1 MFNTDEE
8 FRKAALEIADL
19 HTKKNENYGNS
30 FSKLFDEL
38 GETSGLVPLYNKLDR
53 LTNLVRGSKNYF
65 ESKEDTLKDLASYAL
80 MMLVELRRKQAE
92 AAPTSTLQYNSK
104 DKVIA
109 VDAIK
114 DCGYVYSADNLLAK
128 AKSSHCDVKTPKER
142 Y

>member
-8 FRKAALEIADL
+8 FRKAAMEIADL

-92 AAPTSTLQYNSK
+92 VAQKPSAS
-104 DKVIA
+104 
-109 VDAIK
+109 IK
-114 DCGYVYSADNLLAK
+114 DEGYKFVDSNISTIYSAGDLLYK
-128 AKSSHCDVKTPKER
+128 AKSSRCDVKVPKENC
-142 Y
+142 